1 MRIYNI
7 LLTNNYIVY
16 TSLFV
21 AFILWII
28 TISSVTI
35 TEITG
40 PFYVFSVLPL
50 YYWFGIFIIISI
62 FIFKYLYNLPIQI
75 YLDYLFIVLFCLY
88 LYGTFSIIIENPRFM
103 DVYTHSG
110 LAIKI
115 INNTRI
121 EGARYL
127 EENPLA
133 FAWFAIFKLIIQLDT
148 FTLLKINGV
157 ILPLFVAIILYS
169 LGRYISY
176 NHKYSLVTAVSF
188 LGLFFIDQGH
198 FSPQMIALIYMILII
213 SYLFIYFNNKRLIN
227 HKLSSIS
234 LIVLLIIM
242 IVFTNATTTIA
253 FNIILISYLITRLFM
268 ITLKKDISYRNIFSD
283 YRILFILSIII
294 TLIWAIYI
302 GYRTLNEI
310 IFRIKSLFVNISTL
324 SNLSIKT
331 GVAPLYFYFNLLQ
344 YLIASL
350 VIISGCII
358 VYILIKKNL
367 WRSSYIGM
375 LIFITFVVIIPI
387 TLFQLGEESSTFL
400 QRTYMYAL
408 LGWSM
413 LTTLVIGKLNNIILH
428 HMIFGIIVLSIVM
441 FPITKYG
448 GDFANYVPSSL
459 LYTANLLTHD
469 SSVVITSTGTGK
481 HPSLYEASINKTD
494 ISTANLQYYNYNEEN
509 LKFRIN
515 HIIAREINRLST
527 DNIFVIISE
536 RDSIK
541 YSLIKNDDYFINFLK
556 HELNKSTTIN
566 RIVDSTQNKVY
577 KVIF

>member
-1 MRIYNI
+1 M
-7 LLTNNYIVY
+7 
-16 TSLFV
+16 
-21 AFILWII
+21 
-28 TISSVTI
+28 
-35 TEITG
+35 
-40 PFYVFSVLPL
+40 
-50 YYWFGIFIIISI
+50 
-62 FIFKYLYNLPIQI
+62 
-75 YLDYLFIVLFCLY
+75 
-88 LYGTFSIIIENPRFM
+88 ENPRFM
-103 DVYTHSG
+103 DVYMHSG
-110 LAIKI
+110 FAIKV
-115 INNTRI
+115 INNAHI
-121 EGARYL
+121 EGSRYL

-133 FAWFAIFKLIIQLDT
+133 FVWFTIFKLIIQLDT

-169 LGRYISY
+169 LDRYISY

-198 FSPQMIALIYMILII
+198 FSPQMIAFIYMILII
-213 SYLFIYFNNKRLIN
+213 SYLFIYFNNKRLID

-234 LIVLLIIM
+234 LIMLLIIM
-242 IVFTNATTTIA
+242 IVFTNPTTTIA
-253 FNIILISYLITRLFM
+253 FNVILISYLITRLFM

-302 GYRTLNEI
+302 GYRTLNDI
-310 IFRIKSLFVNISTL
+310 IFRITSLFVNISTL

-387 TLFQLGEESSTFL
+387 TLFQTGEESSTFL

-413 LTTLVIGKLNNIILH
+413 LTTLVIGKLNNIILR
-428 HMIFGIIVLSIVM
+428 HMIFGIIVLSIVV

-448 GDFANYVPSSL
+448 GDFANYVPLSL
-459 LYTANLLTHD
+459 LYTTNLLIHD
-469 SSVVITSTGTGK
+469 PSVIITSSGAGK
-481 HPSLYEASINKTD
+481 HPFLYTASINKTD

-515 HIIAREINRLST
+515 HIISREINRLPT

-536 RDSIK
+536 RDSIR
-541 YSLIKNDDYFINFLK
+541 YSLYKNDDYFINFLK
-556 HELNKSTTIN
+556 NELNKSTTIN

-577 KVIF
+577 SIFY